1 AAAGGPRWRGG
12 PGQALRRRGGAM
24 DCCDARGIADEADCG
39 IVAFAAAG
47 LRPLGGTIKA
57 SPEDF
62 RVRELPQQPA
72 AVAYPGQQGSF
83 LKFTLHKRGVD
94 TLEALDSLAQA
105 CRVPAR
111 SFGFAGIKDSLA
123 ITTQEVTVSPEL
135 VSEAALLEAAGTL
148 PQLRALGLRP
158 CDAPLSPGMLA
169 GNRFLLRVRGV
180 RASARRVRQAL
191 RSLRRRGFVN
201 YVGMQRFGKAG
212 VRSDL
217 LGLAYLRGEYERC
230 VDLLL
235 HQGAGGCRNEAGA
248 GGREFKWVETFRR
261 TGSAAATFHEK

>member
-1 AAAGGPRWRGG
+1 SSSPLVPGSLHEAWRAPGGSEVARKAGGTS
-12 PGQALRRRGGAM
+12 GQDRLW
-24 DCCDARGIADEADCG
+24 
-39 IVAFAAAG
+39 
-47 LRPLGGTIKA
+47 
-57 SPEDF
+57 
-62 RVRELPQQPA
+62 QP
-72 AVAYPGQQGSF
+72 P
-83 LKFTLHKRGVD
+83 
-94 TLEALDSLAQA
+94 
-105 CRVPAR
+105 
-111 SFGFAGIKDSLA
+111 
-123 ITTQEVTVSPEL
+123 
-135 VSEAALLEAAGTL
+135 
-148 PQLRALGLRP
+148 
-158 CDAPLSPGMLA
+158 M
-169 GNRFLLRVRGV
+169 

-261 TGSAAATFHEK
+261 TGSAAATLRTISPEGLQVQLSSRFAQTSGVACSDFGPGGSVGRGQKCKLAAKCSPPFLSRCPFRFPFPGREEMVREQKGGNIVRSISRPLAMPHFGLWTERRLLTALHRRREDDGGLDGWKNSC